1 MVLSP
6 ALADKVAIL
15 VDTSDDLLPLF
26 SPIEMSVIIALKQ
39 MMKNKNKI
47 DENGSDI
54 FTIE

>member
-1 MVLSP
+1 MNLSP

-26 SPIEMSVIIALKQ
+26 SPIERSEIIALKQ
-39 MMKNKNKI
+39 IMKNKNKI